1 MSETSET
8 SETHGGRCL
17 CAALRFEARGK
28 PLWIAHFHCESCRRN
43 TGSAFATFVGFAA
56 EGFTYVAGA
65 PQTYASSPG
74 VTRGFCGRCGT
85 PLTYQAERYPGEV
98 HVYVCTLDRPQDF
111 VPQAHVHTGEQL
123 PWLHLDDGLPRY
135 LTTSRDAEP
144 SP

>member
-1 MSETSET
+1 MSAT

-28 PLWIAHFHCESCRRN
+28 PLWIAHCHCESCRRN

-56 EGFTYVAGA
+56 EGFTFVAGA
-65 PQTYASSPG
+65 PETYASSPG
-74 VTRGFCGRCGT
+74 VTRSFCGRCGT
-85 PLTYQAERYPGEV
+85 PLTYRAERYPGEV

-111 VPQAHVHTGEQL
+111 VPRAHVHTGEQL

-144 SP
+144 IA

>member
-1 MSETSET
+1 MSEP

-17 CAALRFEARGK
+17 CGALRFEARGR
-28 PLWIAHFHCESCRRN
+28 PLWVTHCHCQSCRRN
-43 TGSAFATFVGFAA
+43 TGSALATLVGFAS
-56 EGFTYVAGA
+56 EDFTYVAGA
-65 PQTYASSPG
+65 PATYASSPG
-74 VTRGFCGRCGT
+74 VTRAFCGRCGT

-135 LTTSRDAEP
+135 LTTARDAEP
-144 SP
+144 IA